1 MSVAVAT
8 ILVCVAATV
17 TVAAQAASSGETSG
31 EVITL
36 KIEGW
41 TCASCEKDIRR
52 ALLAVPGVTRV
63 DVSYTR
69 GGAIVTVEP
78 GRVTPEQLIKAVEQ
92 ASAIATYRATMVP
105 SSSLPAE
112 PPDKGGSW
120 LQKLFK

>member
-1 MSVAVAT
+1 MRVAVAT

-17 TVAAQAASSGETSG
+17 TAAAQAASSGETSG

-41 TCASCEKDIRR
+41 TCASCERYIRR
-52 ALLAVPGVTRV
+52 ALLAMPGIKALE
-63 DVSYTR
+63 VSYAR

-92 ASAIATYRATMVP
+92 ASAIATYQATVVP
-105 SSSLPAE
+105 NGSLPAE
-112 PPDKGGSW
+112 PPDKGESW